1 MTAVPMNT
9 IAVPAAAPAAVPGD
23 ATLTQAKASGSS
35 FYAAMRLMPKAER
48 RGMFAIYAFC
58 RIVDDIADADAR
70 PRTERRA
77 ELEGWAADLHAF
89 YAGARP
95 PRLAFLTEAIER
107 FALPKD
113 DFLAVIDG
121 MLMDVDAAIVAPA
134 QAVLDVYVDRVACAV
149 GRLSVHTFAMEAAAG
164 AELAHHLGRAL
175 QLTNIVRD
183 IDEDAAIGRLYLPA
197 ELLAASGVP
206 VAEPHL
212 MVEHPGIVTVC
223 TQLAAT
229 AQAHF
234 DAARRVMR
242 GHRGG
247 RLRTP
252 RLMAEVYAHLL
263 ARMQDEGWERPRRR
277 VRIGKRN
284 LFWLVLRHGLI
295 G

>member
-1 MTAVPMNT
+1 MNT
-9 IAVPAAAPAAVPGD
+9 IAVPATAATTA
-23 ATLTQAKASGSS
+23 AKASGSS

-58 RIVDDIADADAR
+58 RIVDDIADADDR
-70 PRTERRA
+70 PRAERRA
-77 ELEGWAADLHAF
+77 ELDGWVADLNAF

-107 FALPKD
+107 FALPKE

-121 MLMDVDAAIVAPA
+121 MLMDVEANIVAPT
-134 QAVLDVYVDRVACAV
+134 QAVLDLYCDRVAVAV
-149 GRLSVHTFAMEAAAG
+149 GRLSVHTFAMTPDAG
-164 AELAHHLGRAL
+164 VAVAHHLGRAL

-183 IDEDAAIGRLYLPA
+183 VDEDAAIGRLYLPA
-197 ELLAASGVP
+197 ELLGDAGVP
-206 VAEPHL
+206 IGDPRI
-212 MVEHPGIVTVC
+212 MVRHPGIDIVC
-223 TQLAAT
+223 RQLAAT
-229 AQAHF
+229 AQGHF
-234 DAARRVMR
+234 DEARRIMR
-242 GHRGG
+242 ETRGG

-263 ARMQDEGWERPRRR
+263 GRMQVEGWALPRHR

-284 LFWLVLRHGLI
+284 LLWLVLRHGLI